1 MQSDKYY
8 STNDFPEKEIS
19 QAWDANEQL
28 QGIAF
33 GQNKWILNTSTKTH
47 YGLQRWATNADF
59 PAEAIKEGWD
69 EGYDIIFLAYVY
81 DRWVVIQ
88 AKETGFTDQIWRTSA
103 HFPEKEI
110 EQGKKDG
117 YVITDLSYGV
127 DRWAVVMTKGTG
139 LKSQLIVTA
148 SEFPETAVNEGWEK
162 GFDITSMAYGEH
174 KWALIMSEKTGYVT
188 QSWATRNNFEAKL
201 ISEKAM
207 AGNDLSIM
215 LYANEMW
222 FFAFT
227 TFPVNVSRESGDGVS
242 HAVSGATTTSPPAED
257 VPEAVALLEKGK
269 DFSAKEKYDDAI
281 DCFRESIK
289 IDPDS
294 FTAHNCLGVIYDIR
308 GFEREALDCFRKA
321 FNLQSRDSA
330 ILSNL
335 ICQIIEINAPTSEI
349 LEALKAT
356 DRHTIQDIK
365 PAITHNNIGYA
376 YAEDGQHETAI
387 TYFKKALEI
396 EPDNPI
402 FRQNLKQSENIIGGR
417 SSRTIVSPEPEPAAA
432 LETVESL
439 LDELNKMTGLEEIK
453 RDVDALIKFIKIEKK
468 RRDRGFAVGSTTLHT
483 VFAGP
488 PGTGKTTVARLMGR
502 LYKAMGLLKKGHVVE
517 VDRSAL
523 VAEFVGHTAPKTNK
537 VIDSALDGILFID
550 EAYSLTPEFPGNDF
564 GEEAITTLVKRMED
578 HKHNLIVIVAGYPD
592 EMKRMVNSN
601 PGLQHRFT
609 RYFYF
614 KDYTELQLTDIF
626 KSICTSKRF
635 ELTPEAEAKVKRYFE
650 FLYHSKDKNFGNART
665 AHNLFEEAVRFQ
677 SARLGSLDIDK
688 LSDKDL
694 LTLTIEDITIS
705 VEDEFDDKHIE
716 TLDEIMGDLNSL
728 VGLDEIKQNVHSLV
742 NFIKTQEKLIASGHE
757 ADEISLHSVFF
768 GPPGTGKTTVAR
780 LIGRI
785 YKALGVLSKGHVVE
799 VSRANLVAEFV
810 GQTAPKTNRVLDS
823 AMHGVLFI
831 DEAYSLASTKGSNDF
846 GKEAVET
853 LLKRMED
860 ERDKFAVIVA
870 GYTAEMQDFISSNTG
885 LESRFSN
892 YFFFTDFTSVQLV
905 EIFNRMVS
913 RKKYK
918 TSPEAD
924 VVIAD
929 FLNKQY
935 ASKTT
940 GFGNGRMVRNFY
952 EKLVKAH
959 SNRIA
964 GKEEISSEELITFDM
979 EDANNAFNMMT
990 SIFAGSAK
998 HDSRRMIGF
1007 NK

>member
-19 QAWDANEQL
+19 NAWDANEQL

-33 GQNKWILNTSTKTH
+33 GQNKWILNTSTKSR

-88 AKETGFTDQIWRTSA
+88 AKETGFTDQIWRTSGD
-103 HFPEKEI
+103 FPKKEI

-139 LKSQLIVTA
+139 IAGQYYVTDSA
-148 SEFPETAVNEGWEK
+148 FPEASVNEGWEK
-162 GFDITSMAYGEH
+162 GFDITSMAFGEN
-174 KWALIMSEKTGYVT
+174 KWALVMSEKTGYVT
-188 QSWATRNNFEAKL
+188 QSWATRNNFEANL
-201 ISEKAM
+201 ISEKAK

-227 TFPVNVSRESGDGVS
+227 TFPVDVTRDSGDGVS
-242 HAVSGATTTSPPAED
+242 HAVSGATTTSPPPQD
-257 VPEAVALLEKGK
+257 IPEATALLEKGK
-269 DFSAKEKYDDAI
+269 AFSAKAKYDDAI
-281 DCFRESIK
+281 DCFRQAIK
-289 IDPDS
+289 IDPNS
-294 FTAHNCLGVIYDIR
+294 YTAHNCLGVIYDIR
-308 GFEREALDCFRKA
+308 GYESEALDCFRAA
-321 FNLQSRDSA
+321 FKLQSCDAA

-335 ICQIIEINAPTSEI
+335 VCQIIENKAPTSEI
-349 LEALKAT
+349 LEALNAT
-356 DRHTIQDIK
+356 DRQTIKDIA

-376 YAEDGQHETAI
+376 FADDGQHETAI
-387 TYFKKALEI
+387 TYFKKALEL
-396 EPDNPI
+396 EPDNTI
-402 FRQNLKQSENIIGGR
+402 FRQNLKQSENIIASR
-417 SSRTIVSPEPEPAAA
+417 NSSTFVSPEPEPAAA
-432 LETVESL
+432 QETVESL

-468 RRDRGFAVGSTTLHT
+468 RRDRGSAVGSTTLHT

-488 PGTGKTTVARLMGR
+488 PGTGKTTIARLMGR

-592 EMKRMVNSN
+592 EMRRMINSN

-614 KDYTELQLTDIF
+614 KDYTEVQLTDIF
-626 KSICTSKRF
+626 KSICILKRF
-635 ELTPEAEAKVKRYFE
+635 EITPEAEAKVKRYFK

-677 SARLGSLDIDK
+677 SARLGALDIDK

-694 LTLTIEDITIS
+694 FTLTIEDITIS
-705 VEDEFDDKHIE
+705 VEDEFEDSHIE
-716 TLDEIMGDLNSL
+716 TLDEIMGELNSL
-728 VGLDEIKQNVHSLV
+728 VGLDEIKQNVLTLV
-742 NFIKTQEKLIASGHE
+742 NFIKTQKKLIASGYE

-799 VSRANLVAEFV
+799 VTRADLVAEFV
-810 GQTAPKTNRVLDS
+810 GQTAPKTNRVVDS

-846 GKEAVET
+846 GKKAVET

-860 ERDKFAVIVA
+860 ERDKFAVVVA

-885 LESRFSN
+885 LESRFNN
-892 YFFFTDFTSVQLV
+892 YFYFTDFTSEQLL

-918 TSPEAD
+918 TSPEAE
-924 VVIAD
+924 VVVAD
-929 FLNKQY
+929 FLKKQY
-935 ASKTT
+935 AAKTA

-964 GKEEISSEELITFDM
+964 VIDEVSNEELITFNP
-979 EDANNAFNMMT
+979 EDVNNAINMLT
-990 SIFAGSAK
+990 SIFAGST
-998 HDSRRMIGF
+998 DRDERRRIGF